1 MTQQQIPDAERIPSQ
16 VVEDAVKGLQ
26 GKARWEM
33 AAKVGEDWGYGAGW
47 DEGMRKKSHGVLD
60 DIISSHAIQ
69 PQWMNCDAHCWCAY
83 SPEDFPH
90 WAPIIEAMKVTPH
103 DHGDR
108 DTCTSCMLADGR
120 ATVSVGPIEITMMVC
135 PGCGGSGKMDNG
147 SQCKRCYG
155 ATVVKAAPPVPA
167 PNTDPGGAFPG

>member
-47 DEGMRKKSHGVLD
+47 D
-60 DIISSHAIQ
+60 A
-69 PQWMNCDAHCWCAY
+69 
-83 SPEDFPH
+83 
-90 WAPIIEAMKVTPH
+90 AMART
-103 DHGDR
+103 
-108 DTCTSCMLADGR
+108 
-120 ATVSVGPIEITMMVC
+120 EITIADAVYTMVTC

-147 SQCKRCYG
+147 NQCKRCYG
-155 ATVVKAAPPVPA
+155 ATVVKPVLA
-167 PNTDPGGAFPG
+167 E